1 MIITVFVTTHSA
13 RDHWRA
19 ELLEQSWIQCGQA
32 GELVRLVACPANAT
46 LPLHRVARV
55 VRTLPYDPH
64 PYLADQFP
72 GYNLPAA
79 LFEWLITEA
88 VDATLLL
95 LDLDSVL
102 VKPIAEEVVAGGA
115 LGNRWQQ
122 WPAGQGPFGL
132 GKPYRK
138 LEDYCVNRELKP
150 AKVQFPVLIHSS
162 DLHKMAAR
170 WLEWTGLIRS
180 TIRLPQGLVLDAHKL
195 AYTLAAAEYHIPHK
209 AQKLATISSERKVEV
224 ATAVLDYR
232 LPVESPE
239 GKIVWDPETY
249 QPWSPPDVTRARAG
263 AGREFLRHLDSY
275 ISQRESG
282 GLLEMLRPRRCYGV
296 REARMPDRMMLE
308 IPGAAEPLQLNA
320 SASAIWQL
328 CDNRRS
334 LAEIVGEL
342 QTQYEAPREVLCE
355 DVERTAIHF
364 RSRGAV
370 QLDVIHP

>member
-32 GELVRLVACPANAT
+32 GELVRLVASPANAT
-46 LPLHRVARV
+46 LPLHSVAHV
-55 VRTLPYDPH
+55 ARTLPYDPH

-102 VKPIAEEVVAGGA
+102 VKPFAKEVGTGEA
-115 LGNRWQQ
+115 LGNPWQR
-122 WPAGQGPFGL
+122 WPAGEGPFGL
-132 GKPYRK
+132 AEPYRK
-138 LEDYCVNRELKP
+138 LADYCVNPQLKP
-150 AKVQFPVLIHSS
+150 ARVQFPVLIHST
-162 DLHKMAAR
+162 DLRKMAAR

-180 TIRLPQGLVLDAHKL
+180 TIRLPQGSALDAHKL

-209 AQKLATISSERKVEV
+209 AQKLATVSSDRKVG
-224 ATAVLDYR
+224 TAVLDYS
-232 LPVESPE
+232 LPIETPA
-239 GKIVWDPETY
+239 GKIVWDAETY
-249 QPWSPPDVTRARAG
+249 QPWSRPDMTQARAG
-263 AGREFLRHLDSY
+263 AGREFLSYLDNY

-282 GLLEMLRPRRCYGV
+282 VLLKMLRPRRCYGV
-296 REARMPDRMMLE
+296 REAHMPDRMMLE

-320 SASAIWQL
+320 SASAIWKL
-328 CDNRRS
+328 CDSQRS
-334 LAEIVGEL
+334 LADIVEQL

-355 DVERTAIHF
+355 DVERIAIHF
-364 RSRGAV
+364 RSRGAL
-370 QLDVIHP
+370 QLDVIQ